1 MATGIRKLHST
12 GCPGKEGGRC
22 GCNAGYEASVFS
34 KRDGKKIR
42 KTFTR
47 EAEAKTWRA
56 GALSS
61 LSRGGLRVTKPTTVD
76 EAWEAWINGARAGT
90 VTNRSGDPFKPSALR
105 SYERAMRLRV
115 LPEFGDRKLAE
126 VYQPDL
132 QEFADGLLSDGLNP
146 STIQVTLNPL
156 RAMFRRAIS
165 RGEVATNPCSGLQL
179 AAVRAQGALRD
190 PGGSRGPDR
199 GCTGLRSPH
208 MGYRDVRGPAPRGA
222 AGATGRRRRHRQW
235 CDPRRARVGRAGG
248 RNRTEDDAGRR
259 KVPISAI
266 LRDFL
271 AEHLVQVDREGADR
285 IFGATTRSPFAP
297 RS

>member
-146 STIQVTLNPL
+146 STIQVTLNPATGDVPPSHIAGRGGDEPL
-156 RAMFRRAIS
+156 QRPSACRR
-165 RGEVATNPCSGLQL
+165 
-179 AAVRAQGALRD
+179 QGA
-190 PGGSRGPDR
+190 GS
-199 GCTGLRSPH
+199 
-208 MGYRDVRGPAPRGA
+208 
-222 AGATGRRRRHRQW
+222 ATR
-235 CDPRRARVGRAGG
+235 PRR
-248 RNRTEDDAGRR
+248 
-259 KVPISAI
+259 K
-266 LRDFL
+266 
-271 AEHLVQVDREGADR
+271 
-285 IFGATTRSPFAP
+285 P
-297 RS
+297 RP